1 MAPKMGASSIPK
13 MIIKFLKKHKYK
25 IPKLGKILIERD
37 QLRVEKA
44 NLLNALKN
52 VDRLHPPQSI
62 NFASI
67 AKKYNNQISGVEKY
81 LKNRKTIFDIGVGPN
96 GSTWWSD
103 IDKNATITGIDWYFF
118 PKKLP
123 KNVTVSKFDASNLNN
138 IDSHHPWYQKYDLVV
153 ARHILEHV
161 TDPESTIAGIAKLSA
176 KNAIVYTGF
185 PDYRNFT
192 DIFYHLIHPE
202 GGGHIQLLTDKIV
215 EKLFL
220 KHGFKLLEC
229 NIWPEDWTWLQ
240 QQFDYRGRGLTYTTQ
255 AEINYI
261 CKVFRKELTLKKGYF
276 YGYEMVFQK
285 L

>member
-1 MAPKMGASSIPK
+1 MDSSSISK

-25 IPKLGKILIERD
+25 IPKLGNIIWERD
-37 QLRVEKA
+37 QLRNEKA

-52 VDRLHPPQSI
+52 VDRFHPSKTI
-62 NFASI
+62 NFSSI
-67 AKKYNNQISGVEKY
+67 TKKYKSKISGLEKY
-81 LKNRKTIFDIGVGPN
+81 LKNKKNIFDVGVGPQ
-96 GSTWWSD
+96 GSDWWKK

-118 PKKLP
+118 PKKIPL
-123 KNVTVSKFDASNLNN
+123 NTTVTKFDASNLDS
-138 IDSHHPWYQKYDLVV
+138 IDFSHPWYKNFDLIV

-161 TDPESTIAGIAKLSA
+161 EDPESTIAGISKLSK

-202 GGGHIQLLTDKIV
+202 GGGHIQLLTDIIV
-215 EKLFL
+215 KKMFI

-240 QQFDYRGRGLTYTTQ
+240 EQFDYRGRGLTYTTQ
-255 AEINYI
+255 AEIDYI
-261 CKVFRKELTLKKGYF
+261 CNVFRKELTLKKGYY

-285 L
+285 I